1 MSASIVIVELV
12 SVGAGTMVEIPSVNE
27 LKSRL

>member
-1 MSASIVIVELV
+1 MSASIVIVDAS
-12 SVGAGTMVEIPSVNE
+12 SVGAGTMVEIPKVKE